1 MRVTRWTPALL
12 SERARRHEAA
22 RWEAEEEITVLTTE
36 INGLSARLAEAERK
50 AQRRCRLAYTLR
62 GLRDGSA
69 A

>member
-22 RWEAEEEITVLTTE
+22 RWD
-36 INGLSARLAEAERK
+36 AEAEVSALEAEIRDLRAKLFTAEVK